1 MTENPIELSVI
12 VTMLGGPNFLDGY
25 LARMVPQT
33 EGRSVELIVPY
44 DSTAGD
50 LRPVIQKYPQVQY
63 IDMGVVQTK
72 APPGTRTASHEIY
85 DVRSAW
91 GLRAA
96 RGDIIAVT
104 QDCCVPAPDW
114 IAQTL
119 EAHRTLP
126 HAAIGGAVEHGGQ
139 GGLNWA
145 IYFLDYAR
153 FMLPVTEGPA
163 DYLTDANVAYKRE
176 ALEPLRPLW
185 EERYKEVTINWELL
199 RRGEVMWMKPEMVV
213 HQDRGP
219 LTFAD
224 LLAERYYWGLLFA
237 GIRVSEVSLWRRLF
251 YIVMGL
257 GVPIVLLGRP
267 AKKVFAAGRNR
278 LQFLKFLPQTL
289 AMVTLWSL
297 GEYVGYITGKE
308 ASLN

>member
-1 MTENPIELSVI
+1 
-12 VTMLGGPNFLDGY
+12 
-25 LARMVPQT
+25 
-33 EGRSVELIVPY
+33 
-44 DSTAGD
+44 
-50 LRPVIQKYPQVQY
+50 
-63 IDMGVVQTK
+63 
-72 APPGTRTASHEIY
+72 
-85 DVRSAW
+85 
-91 GLRAA
+91 
-96 RGDIIAVT
+96 
-104 QDCCVPAPDW
+104 
-114 IAQTL
+114 
-119 EAHRTLP
+119 
-126 HAAIGGAVEHGGQ
+126 
-139 GGLNWA
+139 
-145 IYFLDYAR
+145 
-153 FMLPVTEGPA
+153 
-163 DYLTDANVAYKRE
+163 
-176 ALEPLRPLW
+176 
-185 EERYKEVTINWELL
+185 
-199 RRGEVMWMKPEMVV
+199 MKPEMVV